1 MNSTKAREQRYKR
14 LLKAAYVAALLA
26 SSVSVAPTFAAD
38 RVWDGDISSDWNTA
52 GNWNPTTVPTA
63 ADTAIFGGEGAD
75 QTGVGLSANSSAGE
89 TRFDFN
95 GLNPQYTISTNA
107 FRLSIDGTGVTNNS
121 GQTQTF
127 NVNNA
132 AGILRFRNSAQIF
145 ENGFGSDVVINNN
158 SGGLVRFEDSS
169 NAGSAEIN
177 NSNGSATRFFMT
189 ARAGS
194 AVINNTLGGDTEF
207 NGTSSAD
214 DATITNDGAGST
226 TTFNGGGRAGTSEIL
241 NRNDGTTV
249 FNGNSRAE
257 SSEITNRDGGSTTF
271 NDDANGNT
279 AFIINRNGG
288 SLFINDSADT
298 GNMTVEN
305 RDGGTVDI
313 SGTSG
318 AGAGIGQLFG
328 DGNVILG
335 TQTLRTGMLNQD
347 ATISGVISGTGGLT
361 KEGSATLRLNNDNS
375 YTGQTTINNGT
386 LQVDGN
392 IDSTETVINNDLLGT
407 VGRLSG
413 TGEINGNVTNNGGR
427 IAPGRGF
434 DALGNSNIY
443 GDLNVN
449 GNVNLN
455 GTNGSE
461 SRLETRVN
469 GLGDVN
475 RLEATGTVNLAGGV
489 EVTAEG
495 EDQPNGNVYLVN
507 NRYRIITGDSGRT
520 GTFDQGITSFNNLS
534 AADLDASLDYN
545 ATSAFLVLRRN
556 SLLDHAGNFSDN
568 QGSVFGAF
576 NQAIENGN
584 PLSPNNE
591 ALINNFLLN
600 GNKALDLA
608 GGDALT
614 TFPIVAQ
621 GVANRFNQ
629 KMLLQALQQYQE
641 NAQMSASRPSGRM
654 AYTGDRYRTLLAQ
667 GDVAPAAGTMA
678 SDASNVRRSNIWA
691 SIGRAKD
698 NGDSDG
704 NGPGY
709 DARATEYQ
717 VGVSRNISDRTVVG
731 LAIGKSDGSVDIDD
745 RSAEGD
751 LDTTS
756 AGVFAR
762 HDNDNFYVSGLF
774 SYSRHSI
781 DSQRA
786 TGIGTANADY
796 DARTLALWGEVGKK
810 MEHGRWNIEPNI
822 SLKLSNTKQDDFS
835 ESGPG
840 GLSVDSNNYNS
851 RRLGLGVRLT
861 TRDAGARIRPNLFVG
876 YEREFGDDNA
886 ELTNS
891 LGGGISAFNVNS
903 TELGKNIFSLRLG
916 ADARVSDRFSLIG
929 EVGGSWRSNQNSSYI
944 YGGVKYGW

>member
-1 MNSTKAREQRYKR
+1 
-14 LLKAAYVAALLA
+14 V
-26 SSVSVAPTFAAD
+26 
-38 RVWDGDISSDWNTA
+38 
-52 GNWNPTTVPTA
+52 
-63 ADTAIFGGEGAD
+63 
-75 QTGVGLSANSSAGE
+75 
-89 TRFDFN
+89 
-95 GLNPQYTISTNA
+95 
-107 FRLSIDGTGVTNNS
+107 
-121 GQTQTF
+121 
-127 NVNNA
+127 
-132 AGILRFRNSAQIF
+132 
-145 ENGFGSDVVINNN
+145 
-158 SGGLVRFEDSS
+158 
-169 NAGSAEIN
+169 
-177 NSNGSATRFFMT
+177 
-189 ARAGS
+189 
-194 AVINNTLGGDTEF
+194 
-207 NGTSSAD
+207 
-214 DATITNDGAGST
+214 
-226 TTFNGGGRAGTSEIL
+226 
-241 NRNDGTTV
+241 
-249 FNGNSRAE
+249 
-257 SSEITNRDGGSTTF
+257 
-271 NDDANGNT
+271 
-279 AFIINRNGG
+279 
-288 SLFINDSADT
+288 
-298 GNMTVEN
+298 
-305 RDGGTVDI
+305 VDI
-313 SGTSG
+313 SGTAG
-318 AGAGIGQLFG
+318 AGIGIGQLFG

-361 KEGSATLRLNNDNS
+361 KEGTATLRLNNDNS
-375 YTGQTTINNGT
+375 YTGPTTINNGT

-392 IDSTETVINNDLLGT
+392 IDSETTINNDLLGS

-413 TGEINGNVTNNGGR
+413 TGEINGNVINNGGR

-434 DALGNSNIY
+434 DALGNSNLY

-449 GNVNLN
+449 GNVALN
-455 GTNGSE
+455 GTNGDE

-469 GLGDVN
+469 GMGDVN
-475 RLEATGTVNLAGGV
+475 RLEATGTVTLDGQV
-489 EVTAEG
+489 IVTTEN

-507 NRYRIITGDSGRT
+507 NRYRIITGDSGRI
-520 GTFDQGITSFNNLS
+520 GTFDGIDFANSDIESF
-534 AADLDASLDYN
+534 LDANLDYN
-545 ATSAFLVLRRN
+545 ATSAFLELRRN
-556 SLLDHAGNFSDN
+556 TLLDHAGNFSDN

-584 PLSPNNE
+584 PLSSDNE
-591 ALINNFLLN
+591 DLINNFLLN
-600 GNKALDLA
+600 GSGALDLA
-608 GGDALT
+608 SGDALT

-629 KMLLQALQQYQE
+629 KLLLQALQQHQE
-641 NAQMSASRPSGRM
+641 NSQLSASRPSGRM

-667 GDVAPAAGTMA
+667 GDVAPAAGTSA

-717 VGVSRNISDRTVVG
+717 VGVSRNITERTVVG
-731 LAIGKSDGSVDIDD
+731 LALGKSNGSVDIND

-762 HDNDNFYVSGLF
+762 HDSDNFYVSGLF
-774 SYSRHSI
+774 SYSRHNI

-786 TGIGTANADY
+786 TGIGTATADY

-840 GLSVDSNNYNS
+840 GLSVDSNNYSS

-861 TRDAGARIRPNLFVG
+861 TRDANAKIRPNLFVG